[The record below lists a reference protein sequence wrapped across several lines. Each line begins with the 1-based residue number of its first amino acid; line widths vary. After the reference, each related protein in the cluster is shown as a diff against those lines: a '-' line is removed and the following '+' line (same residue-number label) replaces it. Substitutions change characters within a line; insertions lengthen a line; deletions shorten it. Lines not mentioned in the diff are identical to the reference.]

1 MLPRR
6 SRRLQNMDPGGQV
19 PPSKNLVVAAD
30 APNVAAWAP
39 LLRRGSPNS
48 APLVLQVSP
57 LPGSPDSDNF
67 FYEPFADVERGD
79 FAAARAFFIHHG
91 HTVVYHECP
100 DTAAF
105 QALYP
110 TAVIAYLSSL
120 PEGLIAKGHNLL
132 PTRRLAINLA
142 PMLVTPP

>member
-1 MLPRR
+1 M
-6 SRRLQNMDPGGQV
+6 V
-19 PPSKNLVVAAD
+19 PPLSSKF
-30 APNVAAWAP
+30 
-39 LLRRGSPNS
+39 LLF
-48 APLVLQVSP
+48 
-57 LPGSPDSDNF
+57 PDLLTPTKFSTT
-67 FYEPFADVERGD
+67 PSRTWSG
-79 FAAARAFFIHHG
+79 AARAFFIYHG
-91 HTVVYHECP
+91 HTVIYHECP
-100 DTAAF
+100 GTAAF